1 MRRVAALVAVVLLVT
16 GCGSLPE
23 THHRPGTGHEV
34 ATGAPAAGAPHAE
47 ITIAGGKVTPPSGW
61 LEVKRGQTVTLT
73 VTSDVAD
80 ELHVHGFDIAREL
93 EPGKAADISFEADMT
108 GVFQVETHESKLVL
122 IQLAVT

>member
-1 MRRVAALVAVVLLVT
+1 MRRGAALVVLALVA

-34 ATGAPAAGAPHAE
+34 ATAAPAPGDPRAE

-61 LEVKRGQTVTLT
+61 LEVRRGQTVTLT

-80 ELHVHGFDIAREL
+80 ELHVHGFDIGKEL
-93 EPGKAADISFEADMT
+93 QPGKPAVVSFTADMT
-108 GVFQVETHESKLVL
+108 GVFEVETHESKLVL